1 MVNSTV
7 KPVRSAIESAQRTI
21 AIELQ
26 AVAALQQRIDDRF
39 AKAVA
44 LLAAV
49 EGRVIVSGMGKSG
62 HIGSKIAATL
72 ASTGT
77 PAQFVHPAEAC
88 HGDMGMIT
96 RSDAALLMSNSGSTS
111 EITALLPLLKRLGI
125 PIVAMTG
132 SDESTLARAAD
143 VHLNIGVEEEACP
156 LDLAPTASTT
166 ANLVMGDALAIA
178 LLEQGGFTAE
188 DFAFT
193 HPGGTLGRRLL
204 TRVADVLVEGDNVPK
219 ITKDTSLADAL
230 MEISAKGLGMSTVV
244 DDDDHLLG
252 IFTDG
257 DLRRALEQRHDLNST
272 QVGTVMSTGAKTINT
287 DALAAEAVTR
297 MENERIS
304 ALVVL
309 DSKQCVIGVVQLLA
323 LLRAGIV

>member
-1 MVNSTV
+1 MTSDSNS
-7 KPVRSAIESAQRTI
+7 PRSAIESAKRTI
-21 AIELQ
+21 AIERQ
-26 AVAALQQRIDDRF
+26 AVEQLEHRIDGSF
-39 AKAVA
+39 SKAVD
-44 LLAAV
+44 LLASV
-49 EGRVIVSGMGKSG
+49 DGRVIVSGMGKSG
-62 HIGSKIAATL
+62 HIGNKIAATL

-96 RSDAALLMSNSGSTS
+96 RSDAALLMSNSGTTS

-132 SDESTLARAAD
+132 NASSTLATAAD
-143 VHLNIGVEEEACP
+143 VHLNICVPEEACP

-178 LLEQGGFTAE
+178 LLEQRGFTAE

-193 HPGGTLGRRLL
+193 HPGGALGRRLL
-204 TRVADVLVEGDNVPK
+204 TRVSDVLVTGNEVPRV
-219 ITKDTSLADAL
+219 TTDTSLADAL
-230 MEISAKGLGMSTVV
+230 MEISTKGLGMSTVI
-244 DDDDHLLG
+244 DGSGHLLG

-257 DLRRALEQRHDLNST
+257 DLRRALEQNHDLSTT
-272 QVGTVMSTGAKTINT
+272 QVGAVMSAGAKTIDA

-297 MENERIS
+297 MENDSIS
-304 ALVVL
+304 ALIVV
-309 DSKQCVIGVVQLLA
+309 DEGNRVTGVVQLLA
-323 LLRAGIV
+323 LLKAGIV